1 MSTSEQDLQRER
13 HKLRSIQQIAQAVGS
28 TLELD
33 PLLHLIVATITEL
46 MEAERSTLYLVD
58 RAAGQLWTRV
68 VEGGDLREIRLLLGE
83 GVAGWVAQTG
93 QVVNIPDAYADPRF
107 SPAVDRRS
115 GYRTRS
121 ILCLPLRDP
130 QRAII
135 GVVQVLNK
143 RQGVFARED
152 EELLAA
158 LAAQAAIALENSR
171 LYASL
176 LAQNEALRRT
186 QQALERRMGELDL
199 LLEVQQQLAA
209 TTFLDE
215 LLLSVLTLAER
226 RVRVEAAGILLRLP
240 AGDRLYCCTSAGDSA
255 SPTLLGLPVA
265 QADGVSGWVAEHGQA
280 LSIDD
285 ARRDPRF
292 VSEIAQRRGL
302 EPRSVLSVPLRGQ
315 EETVGAFELVN
326 RRDGAPFDGGDLQ
339 LLTLIAGR
347 VAPAIEL
354 ARFREQRLREERL
367 VAIGHLLAGVLHDL
381 RTPMTVIS
389 GFAQLMV
396 DADQPTR
403 AAYAERILSQF
414 DLMSAMAREVLS
426 FARGESKLLVRKVYL
441 RKFMREVEEHLRHEF
456 AERPIELR
464 FATDYQG
471 TACFDENKLRRA
483 IHNLARNAVQAMPQ
497 GGCLTLSVSAT
508 ESHLVLSCSDTGVGV
523 PEELRGRLFEAFA
536 TAGKSDGTGL
546 GLAIVKRIVDEH
558 GGTVRCESEAGQ
570 GTTFTITLPL
580 TAPAT
585 ATG

>member
-1 MSTSEQDLQRER
+1 M
-13 HKLRSIQQIAQAVGS
+13 
-28 TLELD
+28 
-33 PLLHLIVATITEL
+33 
-46 MEAERSTLYLVD
+46 
-58 RAAGQLWTRV
+58 
-68 VEGGDLREIRLLLGE
+68 
-83 GVAGWVAQTG
+83 
-93 QVVNIPDAYADPRF
+93 
-107 SPAVDRRS
+107 
-115 GYRTRS
+115 
-121 ILCLPLRDP
+121 
-130 QRAII
+130 
-135 GVVQVLNK
+135 
-143 RQGVFARED
+143 
-152 EELLAA
+152 
-158 LAAQAAIALENSR
+158 
-171 LYASL
+171 
-176 LAQNEALRRT
+176 
-186 QQALERRMGELDL
+186 
-199 LLEVQQQLAA
+199 
-209 TTFLDE
+209 
-215 LLLSVLTLAER
+215 
-226 RVRVEAAGILLRLP
+226 
-240 AGDRLYCCTSAGDSA
+240 
-255 SPTLLGLPVA
+255 
-265 QADGVSGWVAEHGQA
+265 
-280 LSIDD
+280 
-285 ARRDPRF
+285 
-292 VSEIAQRRGL
+292 
-302 EPRSVLSVPLRGQ
+302 
-315 EETVGAFELVN
+315 
-326 RRDGAPFDGGDLQ
+326 
-339 LLTLIAGR
+339 
-347 VAPAIEL
+347 APAIEL

-441 RKFMREVEEHLRHEF
+441 RKFMREVEEHLRHEL

-585 ATG
+585 APG